1 MDMSHAMS
9 LEPVQA
15 KSNEAFVFAIARDT
29 ATSVDLVRMLYEE
42 EVAALTEGATV
53 RQFIG
58 VSPPNTSNSN
68 CERSVAPDA

>member
-1 MDMSHAMS
+1 MDMSHAIS

-29 ATSVDLVRMLYEE
+29 ATSVDLVRTLYEE

-58 VSPPNTSNSN
+58 VIATKHVKQQLRKIGS
-68 CERSVAPDA
+68 A